1 MYPNKR
7 LRVKSRVLRELREAK
22 GWTGQMAA
30 AQIGISHQTLGYLE
44 RGVSRRPHRL
54 TLEQIA
60 RVYGVTLA
68 EIAS

>member
-1 MYPNKR
+1 MSKP
-7 LRVKSRVLRELREAK
+7 LRVKARVLRKLREAR

-60 RVYGVTLA
+60 KTYGVSVD